1 MADLLASGFA
11 DFDRLAL
18 LYRRTLE
25 LLDELWL
32 TGDLPADGPEVLAT
46 QTLPHVEDMETG
58 FRVWLRAN
66 EADTAEMRAMIAR
79 AGVTSGP
86 ATPAERAAALIEA
99 MQAVAGRGR
108 GPQIQAPPAQSLAA
122 LELARLVFAM
132 LPDTPSSDVHYP
144 LGWRTYADI
153 APPRRP
159 SELVER
165 IEELESSLWRVA
177 AGAPPRAG
185 DARYRRTYGYFDA
198 AVRLMGRGFMPA

>member
-1 MADLLASGFA
+1 MADVLASGFA

-18 LYRRTLE
+18 LYRRTLQ

-32 TGDLPADGPEVLAT
+32 TGDLPADGPEILAT

-66 EADTAEMRAMIAR
+66 SLDAAELRALVAR
-79 AGVTSGP
+79 AGVTSEP
-86 ATPAERAAALIEA
+86 STPAERRAALIEA
-99 MQAVAGRGR
+99 MQAVAGLGHGR
-108 GPQIQAPPAQSLAA
+108 QIQAPPAQSLAA

-132 LPDTPSSDVHYP
+132 LPSTPPTDVHYP
-144 LGWRTYADI
+144 LGRRTYADI
-153 APPRRP
+153 AAPRRAA
-159 SELVER
+159 ELVER

-177 AGAPPRAG
+177 AGSPPRAG

-198 AVRLMGRGFMPA
+198 AVRLLGRGFMLA